1 MAESTFA
8 TFIIIIGIVQL
19 IMMIVFFVM
28 AHNIS
33 VIKKRI
39 APSGEEFK
47 SRFYSFLLSGNKE
60 KAKELLFEVISKNE
74 YFISSAC
81 YHTEY
86 NISKAQNE
94 INTIYKCELEALG
107 IDSVD
112 LSMLKK
118 KYQMIFS
125 EH

>member
-39 APSGEEFK
+39 ALSGEEFK
-47 SRFYSFLLSGNKE
+47 
-60 KAKELLFEVISKNE
+60 I
-74 YFISSAC
+74 
-81 YHTEY
+81 
-86 NISKAQNE
+86 
-94 INTIYKCELEALG
+94 
-107 IDSVD
+107 
-112 LSMLKK
+112 
-118 KYQMIFS
+118 
-125 EH
+125 

>member
-39 APSGEEFK
+39 ALSGEEFNYG
-47 SRFYSFLLSGNKE
+47 FYSFLLSGNKE

-118 KYQMIFS
+118 SIK
-125 EH
+125 